1 MVGKMVEKVLLDSL
15 RNHKTITIIYM
26 KESGII
32 QRRIQVIKIEDR
44 YIRALDKDKN
54 SFRTFKIS
62 NILSAR

>member
-1 MVGKMVEKVLLDSL
+1 MIEKVLSDSL

-26 KESGII
+26 KESGIV
-32 QRRIQVIKIEDR
+32 QRRIQVTKVEGDYVKAI
-44 YIRALDKDKN
+44 DKDKN